1 MRLKAVI
8 VENFG
13 SYECVE
19 FPVGEQGL
27 CLIQGATGSG
37 KSTLCDIIPW
47 ILFGRTAKGGAVD
60 EVLSWPGK
68 KVTQG
73 TAIFDD
79 GTNIARKRGPKA
91 KDNDLYYYM
100 FDEESAVA
108 GDLIRGKDL
117 SDTQR
122 LINEL
127 LDMEYELYMA
137 GSYYHEFS
145 QTAQFFTTSAKNRR
159 ALCEQL
165 TDLSLATKL
174 QPKLIEK
181 YKFYDSMRRQ
191 LESDQRSAESKIEV
205 LQKMQQLE
213 HTKSDNWNLEH
224 ARKMDYLLKKV
235 EEFELKATQT
245 PSDNKCRSCGQSLP
259 HNHTPQKRQDNP
271 YIEQLASLETEVNPH
286 TGGVKDYTDEIRNW
300 KIELLSI
307 SEQLQNLELE
317 VGNIETLQDCVAAY
331 RAQSIVDSTYILQNS
346 TNKILSEYFDAE
358 IKVSFSVED
367 ADKLDITIHK
377 DGNVC
382 SYTQLSK
389 GQRCLLKLAFSVS
402 VMKAIK
408 DYHSVDLNCAFFDEA
423 LDGLSEELKVKA
435 YRLFETL
442 IQDYGSVFVVEHST
456 ELKAM
461 FPNSYKVEL
470 INGESF
476 IEKA

>member
-1 MRLKAVI
+1 MRLKSVI

-19 FPVGEQGL
+19 LPVDNEGL
-27 CLIQGATGSG
+27 CLIQGPTGSG

-68 KVTQG
+68 KITKG
-73 TAIFDD
+73 IAIYDD
-79 GTNIARKRGPKA
+79 GTNIVRTRGPKA
-91 KDNDLYYYM
+91 KDNDLYHYI
-100 FDEESAVA
+100 FDEENAIA
-108 GDLIRGKDL
+108 GDLTRGKDL
-117 SDTQR
+117 NDTQKIVNS
-122 LINEL
+122 LIGM
-127 LDMEYELYMA
+127 DYDLYMA

-159 ALCEQL
+159 VLCEQL

-181 YKFYDSMRRQ
+181 YKFYNSERQQ
-191 LESDQRSAESKIEV
+191 LESSKRSAESKVEV

-213 HTKSDNWNLEH
+213 HTKADSWEKTKVARLEMLLMKSQEFDKSL
-224 ARKMDYLLKKV
+224 AR
-235 EEFELKATQT
+235 
-245 PSDNKCRSCGQSLP
+245 SGKCQSCGQVLP
-259 HNHTPQKRQDNP
+259 HQHKQSNP
-271 YIEQLASLETEVNPH
+271 YTDQLESVAAETNPH

-300 KIELLSI
+300 KTELLSI
-307 SEQLQNLELE
+307 SEQLKSCELE
-317 VGNIETLQDCVAAY
+317 AGNIETLQDCLAAY
-331 RAQSIVDSTYILQNS
+331 RAKAIEDSICILQSS
-346 TNKILSEYFDAE
+346 TNNVLTEFFDAE
-358 IKVSFSVED
+358 IKVVFSVED
-367 ADKLDITIHK
+367 ADKLDVTIHK
-377 DGNVC
+377 DTNVC
-382 SYTQLSK
+382 SFTQLSK
-389 GQRCLLKLAFSVS
+389 GQRCLLKLSFGIA
-402 VMKAIK
+402 VMKSIK
-408 DYHSVDLNCAFFDEA
+408 NYHNLDLNCAFFDEA
-423 LDGLSEELKVKA
+423 LEGLSEELKVKS

-442 IQDYGSVFVVEHST
+442 IQDYGSVFVVEHSS